1 MPKRSFQTL
10 KMTFVSNLLVAEN
23 FQKRRMWSA
32 ILLGR
37 VDFDFVKVCR
47 NIGVI
52 KLLGGGALERAE
64 LAWWRRYRLREWWVY
79 SVDPDPSRQSVES
92 AEYFVYYMYNGTN
105 IPNQNCWVGGSRG
118 SVIMIIT
125 MRLLLNAL

>member
-10 KMTFVSNLLVAEN
+10 KMTFVSNLLVAKN

-47 NIGVI
+47 NIGVTI
-52 KLLGGGALERAE
+52 
-64 LAWWRRYRLREWWVY
+64 
-79 SVDPDPSRQSVES
+79 
-92 AEYFVYYMYNGTN
+92 N
-105 IPNQNCWVGGSRG
+105 
-118 SVIMIIT
+118 
-125 MRLLLNAL
+125 